1 MLVLPIEQP
10 TERRL
15 SDIDRFCIQTR
26 EEAATATRRRVRFVA
41 SMLGAICLLLT
52 AALALAL
59 WQGHAVA
66 RERDALIEELRAER
80 AALVKASLA
89 ANDAEMSAATSALD
103 LRVRSDLVD
112 QRMLEQQRREL
123 ELEQRALEVERQR
136 LIDANCITPRSIIG
150 AGL

>member
-26 EEAATATRRRVRFVA
+26 EEATIAARRRVRFVA
-41 SMLGAICLLLT
+41 SMLGVTCLLLL
-52 AALALAL
+52 AALVVAL
-59 WQGHAVA
+59 WQGNALAH
-66 RERDALIEELRAER
+66 ERDALAEELRTER

-89 ANDAEMSAATSALD
+89 AGDAEMSAASSALD
-103 LRVRSDLVD
+103 VRVRSDIVD
-112 QRMLEQQRREL
+112 QRMLEQERRAL
-123 ELEQRALEVERQR
+123 ELEQRAVEVERQR
-136 LIDANCITPRSIIG
+136 LIDANCITPRSVIG